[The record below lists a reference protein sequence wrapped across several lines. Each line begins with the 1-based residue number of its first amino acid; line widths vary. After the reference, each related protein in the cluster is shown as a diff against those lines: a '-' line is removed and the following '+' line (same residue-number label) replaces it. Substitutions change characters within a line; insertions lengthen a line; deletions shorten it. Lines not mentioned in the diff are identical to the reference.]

1 MAAITVNH
9 QNGDYQPAYNDN
21 IYVVTDAS
29 GYASTYYNYK
39 FIADVKSSGGTLLT
53 RLKAPIHY
61 DGGGT
66 QGVFNIAR
74 VLEDYVTHDWDYN
87 DTAASGCANSFYN
100 YKVDFGYEYSTGSTS
115 AVVQTTG
122 VTSVTG
128 TTVWNGYLNPID
140 WVSYSENDYL
150 MESGSSAQF
159 LTNNNAKRIH
169 IDQKDWLYL
178 LQDGTVDHL
187 SVSFSGGS
195 SVNIPCT
202 SDTICRIPIGSN
214 ISGGIPTGT
223 TSYTIVA
230 EDSLNNALGS
240 SFSITIDNRC
250 SKYDTTDLFFLNRL
264 GGVESFR
271 FNMMRRDNNDI
282 IRKSFKSNPYTLSGG
297 VYSYSADN
305 HSLSDYYTESME
317 RITLN
322 SDFITDSEATWLRE
336 LVMSPRVWMYD
347 GVLKA
352 VNITSTQY
360 EERKHINDKV
370 FNLTLEITTSI
381 ADKSQRL

>member
-29 GYASTYYNYK
+29 GYASTYSNYK
-39 FIADVKSSGGTLLT
+39 FIADVKSSGGQLLT
-53 RLKAPIHY
+53 RLKSPIHY

-66 QGVFNIAR
+66 QGVFNISR

-100 YKVDFGYEYSTGSTS
+100 YKVDFGYEYSTGTTS
-115 AVVQTTG
+115 PIVQTTG

-140 WVSYSENDYL
+140 WVNYDENAYL
-150 MESGSSAQF
+150 MASGSTAQF

-169 IDQKDWLYL
+169 RNQKDWIYL
-178 LQDGTVDHL
+178 LNNGTIDHL
-187 SVSFSGGS
+187 SVDFPGVGS
-195 SVNIPCT
+195 VSIPCPT
-202 SDTICRIPIGSN
+202 SKVVRIPIGSN
-214 ISGGIPTGT
+214 IPGGIPTGA
-223 TSYTIVA
+223 TSYTITP
-230 EDSLNNALGS
+230 EDSGNNAIGS
-240 SFSITIDNRC
+240 SFSISIDSRC

-264 GGVESFR
+264 GGVESMR
-271 FNMMRRDNNDI
+271 FNMVRRDSADI
-282 IRKSFKSNPYTLSGG
+282 VRKTYKSNPYSLSSG
-297 VYSYSADN
+297 VYSYGVDA
-305 HSLSDYYTESME
+305 HSKSDYYTESTE

-322 SDFITDSEATWLRE
+322 TDLLTEAESIWLKE

-360 EERKHINDKV
+360 EERKHINDKA
-370 FNLTLEITTSI
+370 FNLTLEITTSLV
-381 ADKSQRL
+381 DKSQRL